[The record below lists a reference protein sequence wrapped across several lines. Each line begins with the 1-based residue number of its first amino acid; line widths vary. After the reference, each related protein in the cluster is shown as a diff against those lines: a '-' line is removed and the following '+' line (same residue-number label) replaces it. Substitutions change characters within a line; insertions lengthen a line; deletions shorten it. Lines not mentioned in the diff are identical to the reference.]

1 MFRQDI
7 TFRIVVK
14 DEELK
19 QAYIDSYKANY
30 KFGDRGIDLIVPKD
44 YKIYVGSRSN
54 KIDHEIQVAGY
65 YISEILNDIY
75 KIIPI
80 EHEVG
85 YDLRLRSG
93 TGAKTAFRLSN
104 EVGTI
109 DLYRGNI
116 IALIDHIVS
125 YTQADLFSGTS
136 SEQLQVCQQ
145 TGKQYVLIT
154 KGSRLVQ
161 LVNPNGY
168 GCKVEFVDELPP
180 TERDSN
186 GFGSSGGL

>member
-1 MFRQDI
+1 MARQDI
-7 TFRIVVK
+7 TFRMVVK

-19 QAYIDSYKANY
+19 QAYIDSYNTNY
-30 KFGDRGIDLIVPKD
+30 KFGDRGVDLIVPVD
-44 YKIYVGSRSN
+44 YKVYLGTRSN
-54 KIDHEIQVAGY
+54 KIDHQIQVAGY
-65 YISEILNDIY
+65 YTCQDGT
-75 KIIPI
+75 

-116 IALIDHIVS
+116 IALIDHFVS
-125 YTQADLFSGTS
+125 YTQLELFSGKST
-136 SEQLQVCQQ
+136 EDIQVCKE
-145 TGKQYVLIT
+145 TGKQYVVIKAGT
-154 KGSRLVQ
+154 RLVQ

-180 TERDSN
+180 TERNEN
-186 GFGSSGGL
+186 GFGSSGGV

>member
-1 MFRQDI
+1 MNRQDI
-7 TFRIVVK
+7 TFRFVVK

-19 QAYIDSYKANY
+19 QQYINHIATNY
-30 KFGDRGIDLIVPKD
+30 KFGDRGVDLIVPSY
-44 YKIYVGSRSN
+44 YKIYTGTTGN
-54 KIDHEIQVAGY
+54 KIDHQIQVAGY
-65 YISEILNDIY
+65 YTYDDGT
-75 KIIPI
+75 

-93 TGAKTAFRLSN
+93 TGAKTSFRLSN

-116 IALIDHIVS
+116 IALIDHILSTNPTVDELNS
-125 YTQADLFSGTS
+125 IS
-136 SEQLQVCQQ
+136 VCPI
-145 TGKQYVLIT
+145 TGKEFVSIKAGT
-154 KGSRLVQ
+154 RLVQ

-180 TERDSN
+180 TERGEG
-186 GFGSSGGL
+186 GFASSGGV